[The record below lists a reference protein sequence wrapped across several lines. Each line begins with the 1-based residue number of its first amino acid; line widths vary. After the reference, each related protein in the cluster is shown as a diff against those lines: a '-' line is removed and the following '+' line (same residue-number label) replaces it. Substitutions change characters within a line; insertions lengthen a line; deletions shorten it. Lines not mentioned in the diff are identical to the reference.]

1 MRMRPITALV
11 AALAL
16 LAAVPPVVRAQD
28 PTPSPTAT
36 AGQSASSADAP
47 KDASKEVKRIYD
59 DYRRDGRIEACDHT
73 RANLQAALDTIQP
86 AFDSDYP
93 DFRVGLE
100 AAITE
105 HAKGR
110 CPADA
115 GASPTATPAASAS
128 PAPTATAQAGSGPG
142 AGAP

>member
-16 LAAVPPVVRAQD
+16 LAAVPPAVRAQD

-47 KDASKEVKRIYD
+47 KDASKEVTRIYD

-93 DFRVGLE
+93 DFRAALE

-110 CPADA
+110 CSGDA
-115 GASPTATPAASAS
+115 AAAATAPPAASPS
-128 PAPTATAQAGSGPG
+128 PVPTATAHASSGSG
-142 AGAP
+142 

>member
-73 RANLQAALDTIQP
+73 RANLQGGLGTIQP
-86 AFDSDYP
+86 AFDSADP
-93 DFRVGLE
+93 AFPGGLE

-105 HAKGR
+105 HPPGR
-110 CPADA
+110 CPAQA
-115 GASPTATPAASAS
+115 AAPPKQTPAASAS
-128 PAPTATAQAGSGPG
+128 PAP
-142 AGAP
+142 